1 MKHIVFAFGLFCH
14 LTLNAQ
20 NTVCLTIENN
30 PNSNEAGLG
39 LFTKYVNVLDCFSVY
54 AESNISDEKVLHAA
68 AVAAELLDNDENG
81 FVDDNQL
88 KTQLQLSG
96 ALIPVFSQ
104 EGSSAENL
112 FFNQYNGEG
121 AAAVLYNNEMD
132 PTQTGHWGSD
142 ATVEEVI
149 HVINAVG
156 HTAVYPNAFS
166 IEPGSSLMT
175 DAMDVARGGQFLT
188 IPNPYPSEAW
198 YHYDDQ
204 TCDYQC
210 MAIEYM
216 YWSIVSWMGILND
229 PATCNGIANE
239 WEPCSPALFQST
251 DVLMYNLITNPQYLL
266 PQLAPDGNYC
276 PDNSGTGVI
285 NDLEEVTLYPNY
297 ADDVIHIK
305 GLRTNTQLI
314 LTDATGKI
322 VHKEKANASEH
333 AIIVSTLNAGPYIL
347 KLRTDRSQS
356 THKIIVRR

>member
-1 MKHIVFAFGLFCH
+1 MKIRLIILGILFQVN
-14 LTLNAQ
+14 LFAQ
-20 NTVCLTIENN
+20 NTVCLTIESN

-54 AESNISDEKVLHAA
+54 AESSISDEKVLHAA
-68 AVAAELLDNDENG
+68 AIAAELLDNDENG
-81 FVDDNQL
+81 YVDDNLL
-88 KTQLQLSG
+88 KTQLQSSG
-96 ALIPVFSQ
+96 ALIPIFSQ
-104 EGSSAENL
+104 EGSNAEDL
-112 FFNQYNGEG
+112 FFSQYNGEG

-132 PTQTGHWGSD
+132 PAQPGHWGSD

-216 YWSIVSWMGILND
+216 YWSIVSWMGILDD
-229 PATCNGIANE
+229 PSTCNGIANE
-239 WEPCSPALFQST
+239 WEPCSPTLFQST
-251 DVLMYNLITNPQYLL
+251 DVLMYNLITDPQYLL

-276 PDNSGTGVI
+276 PNNSGIELIGEMPEI
-285 NDLEEVTLYPNY
+285 IIYPNH
-297 ADDVIHIK
+297 ADDVIRIN
-305 GLRTNTQLI
+305 GLQKNAQLI
-314 LTDATGKI
+314 LTDATGRTVLKEETNNS
-322 VHKEKANASEH
+322 VHD
-333 AIIVSTLNAGPYIL
+333 IDVSTLNAGSYIL
-347 KLRTDRSQS
+347 NLKSGTVQS
-356 THKIIVRR
+356 THKIIIR